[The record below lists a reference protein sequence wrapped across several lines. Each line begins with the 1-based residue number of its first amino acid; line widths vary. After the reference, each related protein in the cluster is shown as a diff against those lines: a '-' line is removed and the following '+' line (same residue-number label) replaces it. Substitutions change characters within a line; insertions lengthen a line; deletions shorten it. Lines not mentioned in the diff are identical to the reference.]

1 MKVGDVYLYV
11 KGRDVCASRIKNIS
25 NDFIYTDDVKVW
37 SWGIS
42 SIEDMIYDNNPEFE
56 AERKL
61 VKASI
66 YDELLAVFQSH
77 LERIQLTIEM
87 NAQPIGE
94 IEIGKSYTDGIYL
107 YQIEG
112 KEDGFW
118 EYWYKSI
125 NESEIELGGKWS
137 KSKEYKFAEAMTSLL
152 PDYVVKEIDDMLD
165 EILDEVVKIIS
176 EA

>member
-11 KGRDVCASRIKNIS
+11 KGRDVCASQIESIS
-25 NDFIYTDDVKVW
+25 DEYISTNDVKVW
-37 SWGIS
+37 DWGIS
-42 SIEDMIYDNNPEFE
+42 SIEGMIYDNNPQFE

-61 VKASI
+61 VKESI

-77 LERIQLTIEM
+77 LERIQLIIEM

-94 IEIGKSYTDGIYL
+94 IEIGKSYTDGIYI

-112 KEDGFW
+112 KDEGCW
-118 EYWYKSI
+118 EYYYKSI
-125 NESEIELGGKWS
+125 NESDIELGGKWG
-137 KSKEYKFAEAMTSLL
+137 KSKEFRFADTMTALL
-152 PDYVVKEIDDMLD
+152 PDYVVKEIDEMMN

-176 EA
+176 KA

>member
-11 KGRDVCASRIKNIS
+11 KGRDICASRIKSIS
-25 NDFIYTDDVKVW
+25 ENFIYTDDVKVW

-42 SIEDMIYDNNPEFE
+42 SIEDMIYDNNAQFE
-56 AERKL
+56 SERKL

-66 YDELLAVFQSH
+66 YDELLAVFQNH
-77 LERIQLTIEM
+77 LERIHFIVEM
-87 NAQPIGE
+87 NTQPIGE
-94 IEIGKSYTDGIYL
+94 IEIGKSYTDGIYI
-107 YQIEG
+107 YEIEG

-137 KSKEYKFAEAMTSLL
+137 KSKEYHFAEALTALL
-152 PDYVVKEIDDMLD
+152 PDYAVKEIDDMMD

-176 EA
+176 NA